1 MIPVMLTF
9 ETAIRLIVIGQELL
23 IAAIFLFG
31 NGTRAARISG
41 AILMLSVVGYLYG
54 SDASLR
60 GAIPGLLPLVLL
72 LSMIVPYCLWAF
84 ARAVFESPWP
94 KWWVTSGF
102 LSVGVVVWGIFVA
115 AEYGLSDWVSPA
127 NILMHVVSLAI
138 VLHALW
144 LTAKGR
150 PDDLLERRRTL
161 RLYFIVLVAA
171 QALLVL
177 IVELALGTTAPPAWL
192 QLGNVILIA
201 LLTIGLAIPM
211 LRLNPEFF
219 EPQANAGLQAVTSE
233 KSSISAAD
241 SILQQKLLELMDSG
255 FHQETGLTIRILAER
270 LNYPEHQLRRLIN
283 GHLGYRNFSAFLNSY
298 RIDAAK
304 LQLVDPARVRIPVLT
319 IALGLGYA
327 SLGPF
332 NRAFKAATG
341 TTPSDYRQQKLGRN
355 SADPE

>member
-1 MIPVMLTF
+1 MLTT
-9 ETAIRLIVIGQELL
+9 ETAIRLIVIGQEFL

-41 AILMLSVVGYLYG
+41 AALMLSVAGYLYG
-54 SDASLR
+54 SDTSLR
-60 GAIPGLLPLVLL
+60 GAIPELLPAVILMA
-72 LSMIVPYCLWAF
+72 MIVPYCLWAF

-94 KWWVTSGF
+94 KWWVTSAF
-102 LSVGVVVWGIFVA
+102 LSVGVVVWAIFVA
-115 AEYGLSDWVSPA
+115 GEYGRSNWA
-127 NILMHVVSLAI
+127 NSANVVMHVVSLTI

-150 PDDLLERRRTL
+150 PDDLIEHRRTL
-161 RLYFIVLVAA
+161 RLYFIVVVAA

-192 QLGNVILIA
+192 EFGNVIIIA
-201 LLTIGLAIPM
+201 MLTIGLAIPM

-219 EPQANAGLQAVTSE
+219 EPQEEAESQVVTAKRSA
-233 KSSISAAD
+233 ISAAD
-241 SILQQKLLELMDSG
+241 NILRQKLLDLMDSG
-255 FHQETGLTIRILAER
+255 YHQETGLTIRMLAEK
-270 LNYPEHQLRRLIN
+270 LNHPEHQLRRLIN

-298 RIDAAK
+298 RIEAAK
-304 LQLVDPARVRIPVLT
+304 RQLTDPARVRIPVLT
-319 IALGLGYA
+319 IALELGYA

-341 TTPSDYRQQKLGRN
+341 TTPSDYRQQNLDQSSAN
-355 SADPE
+355 SE

>member
-1 MIPVMLTF
+1 M
-9 ETAIRLIVIGQELL
+9 
-23 IAAIFLFG
+23 
-31 NGTRAARISG
+31 
-41 AILMLSVVGYLYG
+41 
-54 SDASLR
+54 
-60 GAIPGLLPLVLL
+60 
-72 LSMIVPYCLWAF
+72 
-84 ARAVFESPWP
+84 
-94 KWWVTSGF
+94 
-102 LSVGVVVWGIFVA
+102 
-115 AEYGLSDWVSPA
+115 
-127 NILMHVVSLAI
+127 
-138 VLHALW
+138 
-144 LTAKGR
+144 
-150 PDDLLERRRTL
+150 
-161 RLYFIVLVAA
+161 
-171 QALLVL
+171 
-177 IVELALGTTAPPAWL
+177 
-192 QLGNVILIA
+192 IA

-233 KSSISAAD
+233 KASISAAD
-241 SILQQKLLELMDSG
+241 SILQQKLLELMGSG
-255 FHQETGLTIRILAER
+255 FHQETGLTIRMLAER

-355 SADPE
+355 GADPE